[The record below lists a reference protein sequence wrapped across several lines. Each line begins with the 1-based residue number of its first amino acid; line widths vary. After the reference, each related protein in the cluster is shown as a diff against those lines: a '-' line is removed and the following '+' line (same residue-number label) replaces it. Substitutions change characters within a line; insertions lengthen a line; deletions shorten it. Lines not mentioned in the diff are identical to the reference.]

1 MYYQCCLGLLKNK
14 RIRLP
19 PLDREKRVKGGRA
32 KIDPWVQDGKGRRER
47 DDVALLHVYSCHSI
61 NPPLG
66 RPPRQLRQGIQRSI
80 QKETVLITIVNRPHL
95 QISIMSLPLT
105 QAPSMMPQAW
115 QDSLKSQLKEQEAGK
130 AWIREVIANRMFG
143 TGGMQGGLTDVQR
156 RNWQRRQGILNLA
169 IEL

>member
-1 MYYQCCLGLLKNK
+1 
-14 RIRLP
+14 
-19 PLDREKRVKGGRA
+19 
-32 KIDPWVQDGKGRRER
+32 
-47 DDVALLHVYSCHSI
+47 
-61 NPPLG
+61 
-66 RPPRQLRQGIQRSI
+66 
-80 QKETVLITIVNRPHL
+80 
-95 QISIMSLPLT
+95 
-105 QAPSMMPQAW
+105 MMPQAW